1 MGILNYLFKRPKL
14 KLRMLQASF
23 ELLKQRVE
31 HLESLLA
38 AATFPDSET
47 IERLSKFVGEPLTIQ
62 TSSIKIP
69 GTLVA
74 VHSDNFEIRDT
85 NRRLVFIPAS
95 KIISVTFDNQQLRH

>member
-1 MGILNYLFKRPKL
+1 KITLPCWQHTCPNSMNLSSIRYIAIHIIFSKEESVMGIFGRLFKRRKL
-14 KLRMLQASF
+14 ELRLLHAGL

-47 IERLSKFVGEPLTIQ
+47 VERLSKFAGESLAIQ
-62 TSSIKIP
+62 TMSLTIP

-74 VHSDNFEIRDT
+74 
-85 NRRLVFIPAS
+85 
-95 KIISVTFDNQQLRH
+95 

>member
-1 MGILNYLFKRPKL
+1 MGIFGRLFKRRKL
-14 KLRMLQASF
+14 ELRLLHAGL

-38 AATFPDSET
+38 AATVPDSET
-47 IERLSKFVGEPLTIQ
+47 VERLSKFAGESLAIQ
-62 TSSIKIP
+62 TMSLTIP

-85 NRRLVFIPAS
+85 NRRLVFIPAA
-95 KIISVTFDNQQLRH
+95 KIISVTFDNK